1 MIDTEKGTNFYG
13 DKFDF
18 FRIQTQDHEV
28 VETAIDE
35 LLKDPQDFKTLVI
48 DPIRRIDDSI
58 NLKQLKRMRVKKA
71 NPNYALAPLDYKV
84 IKEERNILFRKILS
98 LDMNIILTAPTKTQ
112 YSEDE
117 SEFMKVIGVQPDGP
131 KDLPYLVDIVLR
143 LEKDAEGKR
152 WAVVDKDRSN
162 RLPERFE
169 FSYASFVTYLGVEG
183 LEREAVKFD
192 QQDTFNEAAGRNNE
206 VVFQGTAIKTAG
218 ITGAQ
223 LEQLQNAVSN
233 LDEAEVNHKLLDEY
247 AVTSALDL
255 RQDEA
260 ALFIKSL
267 IENNQ

>member
-1 MIDTEKGTNFYG
+1 
-13 DKFDF
+13 
-18 FRIQTQDHEV
+18 
-28 VETAIDE
+28 
-35 LLKDPQDFKTLVI
+35 
-48 DPIRRIDDSI
+48 
-58 NLKQLKRMRVKKA
+58 
-71 NPNYALAPLDYKV
+71 
-84 IKEERNILFRKILS
+84 
-98 LDMNIILTAPTKTQ
+98 MNIILTAPTKTQ

-206 VVFQGTAIKTAG
+206 VVFQGTTIKTAG